1 MPAWSYKEPL
11 RLAEHLTE
19 EGTLSDKGLGAL
31 VQFVGH
37 ALEVAEDKGCEEIH
51 SFATSAVRDA
61 TNTDEVLDAVYAQT
75 GIRIDVLPGE
85 DEARLTFL
93 AVRRWFGWSSGR
105 LAVFDIGGGSLEI
118 ATGADEAPENAWSLP
133 LGAAR
138 LTREHFATGRPD
150 ELQLRKLNKH
160 IRAEIAR
167 TAGAMLRNGAPD
179 RAVATSKTFRSLAR
193 ICGAAPSGEGPFVR
207 RALPR
212 DELDRWLPKLI
223 DMSRDEIG
231 DLPGVSQDRAH
242 QVVTGA
248 MIAAA
253 CMDLFAI
260 EELEICPWALREGVI
275 LEHLDRMSVLG

>member
-105 LAVFDIGGGSLEI
+105 LAVFALGGGSLEI

-179 RAVATSKTFRSLAR
+179 RAVATPKTFRSLAR
-193 ICGAAPSGEGPFVR
+193 MTGAAPSASGPYVR
-207 RALPR
+207 RTLSHKDLKALVK
-212 DELDRWLPKLI
+212 KLGP
-223 DMSRDEIG
+223 MTAAQRAQ
-231 DLPGVSQDRAH
+231 LPGVSEMRSRQVFAGAVAAVCLLLADRGL
-242 QVVTGA
+242 VRRV
-248 MIAAA
+248 
-253 CMDLFAI
+253 
-260 EELEICPWALREGVI
+260 
-275 LEHLDRMSVLG
+275 VLG